1 MPVVKLN
8 ARNITTLQAIG
19 GVRTDYRDELLPGFF
34 LRVTPQGTRSFG
46 MVYTTR
52 DGRLRRCTLGPVGP
66 VGLSEARA
74 RAKRLR
80 GAVAQGEDPHGDQ
93 MKAKRQRLTAA
104 TVEDLVEAFL
114 ASKEA
119 LAWRPKTRQ
128 EFARILR
135 VEVVPALGDLK
146 PEEVKR
152 GEIRALVDRLSDRAP
167 VMANRVFEVTR
178 RLYTWAIGKDLVE
191 TSPCVGL
198 SKPSPETQRDR
209 VLTEDEIRAVWGA
222 CDAERGI
229 IADAFRLMLVT
240 AQRRGEV
247 LSMRWQDVDGSWWTI
262 PAELAKNGLAHRV
275 PLNRQ
280 ALAILERL
288 RKRAAG
294 PWVFPS
300 PTTDRP
306 IENPQKAA
314 ERLRERSKVADLRL
328 HDLRRTAASLMT
340 GMGISRLTVK
350 KILNH
355 AERDVTAVYDRHSYD
370 PEKRIALEAWGSR
383 LEATVRER
391 ATIGELVPFVTGQA
405 RQRGAHESSSK
416 DRKAGRDGV
425 QVDRSARRPIRS
437 TARE

>member
-8 ARNITTLQAIG
+8 ARNITTLKAVG

-34 LRVTPQGTRSFG
+34 LRVTPHGTRTFG
-46 MVYTTR
+46 IVYTTR

-66 VGLSEARA
+66 VGLAEARA

-80 GAVAQGEDPHGDQ
+80 GAVAQGDDPHGDQ
-93 MKAKRQRLTAA
+93 MKARRQRITAA

-128 EFARILR
+128 EFGRILR
-135 VEVVPALGDLK
+135 VEVVPALGHLK

-152 GEIRALVDRLSDRAP
+152 GEIRAIVDRLSDRAP

-191 TSPCVGL
+191 SSPCAGL

-209 VLTEDEIRAVWGA
+209 VLTEDEIRAVWAA
-222 CDAERGI
+222 CDAEPGI
-229 IADAFRLMLVT
+229 IADAFRVMLVT

-247 LSMRWQDVDGSWWTI
+247 LSMRWQDVDGTWWTI

-275 PLNRQ
+275 PLGPQ
-280 ALAILERL
+280 ALAILEGL
-288 RKRAAG
+288 RKQAKG

-300 PTTDRP
+300 PTTERP

-314 ERLRERSKVADLRL
+314 ERLRERSKVPDLRL

-370 PEKRIALEAWGSR
+370 PEKRTALEAWGRR
-383 LEATVRER
+383 LEAIVSGVAQPARVRLR
-391 ATIGELVPFVTGQA
+391 HAPAAKGMRTT
-405 RQRGAHESSSK
+405 
-416 DRKAGRDGV
+416 
-425 QVDRSARRPIRS
+425 
-437 TARE
+437 